1 VTTKNLYTVQ
11 IICEGE
17 MEILQVQAGPEHTFT
32 EETASIS
39 AGSYRMSSCE
49 AGRNYREEHPSW

>member
-1 VTTKNLYTVQ
+1 
-11 IICEGE
+11 